1 MSCDIC
7 GSRCQGRLCNECELM
22 ERLDDELEWRWDDLD
37 DEEDDVDRGD
47 GVATDGG
54 NHESSSS
61 GWESPVPDAQA
72 AAGADEVRV
81 SLDMESTTSNG
92 GMTADISDRVNR
104 LYVEST
110 TDRVIFEVCEEFDTV
125 RASTTMTPDQ
135 AEAIGIGLMQAAARA
150 SRGRAGVVI
159 KKYNLAAVDHGEGIE
174 TDGGRGQDEPLAN
187 LSNEELGKRVR
198 ETAAFRLAV
207 ACAEFDDAVSEIR
220 GNDQLAWRRLIDDT
234 LNAQGSNVKKR
245 DTVEEIVDSFLD
257 QIGEYAELGRSPA
270 DATQRASDELVDSE
284 AER

>member
-1 MSCDIC
+1 MSEIPV
-7 GSRCQGRLCNECELM
+7 N
-22 ERLDDELEWRWDDLD
+22 
-37 DEEDDVDRGD
+37 
-47 GVATDGG
+47 
-54 NHESSSS
+54 

-92 GMTADISDRVNR
+92 EMTADISDRVNR

-110 TDRVIFEVCEEFDTV
+110 TDRVVFEVCEEFDTV

-135 AEAIGIGLMQAAARA
+135 AEAIGIGLMQAAALA
-150 SRGRAGVVI
+150 SRGREGVVI
-159 KKYNLAAVDHGEGIE
+159 KKYNLAGVDRGDRVE
-174 TDGGRGQDEPLAN
+174 TDGGEKPLAN
-187 LSNEELGKRVR
+187 LSDAELGQRVR
-198 ETAAFRLAV
+198 QTAAFRLAV

-220 GNDQLAWRRLIDDT
+220 ENDQLAWKRLIDDT

-245 DTVEEIVDSFLD
+245 DTVEEIVDAFLD